1 MRSNSLNQHLPAG
14 DIKFKFVKGDHVW
27 VRIQRW
33 GHPAKEVPAEILFNV
48 VERKTEYCEQHTTVR
63 YLEIQ
68 SECRYACVPISW
80 LRKFSKKDEE
90 LLQSNSL

>member
-1 MRSNSLNQHLPAG
+1 MKSNNLNQPLPAG
-14 DIKFKFVKGDHVW
+14 NIKFKFVKGDHVW
-27 VRIQRW
+27 VRIPQW
-33 GHPAKEVPAEILFNV
+33 GRSTKEVPAEILLNV

-90 LLQSNSL
+90 LWKSNSL